1 MPSCQFQ
8 FRGGS
13 WGEALKSSQT
23 VFYGQFSICDL
34 WFFNESITK
43 LTSRWVWLLRA
54 DWTQYTPQK
63 NTAPCS
69 FVFNCFTS
77 MCLLQQARAMIP
89 QLPWCTLLAFNYL
102 CLYMPSKFLLHV
114 IHVMHKLY
122 TKYRQRSQNWQI
134 LTVVSYFLVPL
145 LRNNSLCKT
154 FQWKWLWFTSKRNCK
169 GYTLSYEWFRTS
181 SRKIENSL

>member
-1 MPSCQFQ
+1 MIF
-8 FRGGS
+8 
-13 WGEALKSSQT
+13 
-23 VFYGQFSICDL
+23 
-34 WFFNESITK
+34 FFNESITK

-54 DWTQYTPQK
+54 ENSVHATKEHRPLFFCFQLFYVNVSSTTSKSHDSA
-63 NTAPCS
+63 AP
-69 FVFNCFTS
+69 
-77 MCLLQQARAMIP
+77 
-89 QLPWCTLLAFNYL
+89 CTLLAFNYL

-122 TKYRQRSQNWQI
+122 TKYRRRSQNWQI